1 MKPAILVVEPRTQGH
16 HVGWL
21 RFMVEDLLH
30 GGHPVSL
37 ALDNR
42 PEALQRVEAQ
52 LGDLLPQTRV
62 LPLPMDRWK
71 GRHKERVLAELLAQ
85 SGAALAFLADFSEI
99 GSGMLRRAALGWLP
113 PSSLRGRLGGIYFRP
128 YFAARQGFS
137 LQNWLKR
144 QGARR
149 LLARH
154 WIGCWLFIDPFLLA
168 DAQVQFPG
176 APVFPLVDPYPE
188 NFHAD
193 REASRRALELPA
205 TARVFLF
212 YGGGYRR
219 KGLHLAVEA
228 WSKLPTDRREVVL
241 LCAGEP
247 PREPQV
253 RAGLAALEREGRAK
267 LIPRYVSAEEERGL
281 FAACDFVLLPYHG
294 HRDSSGVL
302 ALAAGAGRPA
312 VVSDEY
318 IVGRTVREH
327 GMGLWFPPGDVRAL
341 GESVLQAAQAG
352 AEELARW
359 QAGAR
364 ACAAQCSRAIYRR
377 QLLAAVASAGE
388 PRLAAT
394 LTLPL
399 SQ

>member
-21 RFMVEDLLH
+21 RFMVGDLLH
-30 GGHPVSL
+30 GGHPVTL
-37 ALDNR
+37 ALDTR
-42 PEALQRVEAQ
+42 PEALRRVEAQ
-52 LGDLLPQTRV
+52 LGDLLPRTRV
-62 LPLPMDRWK
+62 LPLPMDHWQ
-71 GRHKERVLAELLAQ
+71 GRRKERVLAALLAQ
-85 SGAALAFLADFSEI
+85 SGAAMTFLADFSEV

-113 PSSLRGRLGGIYFRP
+113 PASLRGRMGGIYFRP
-128 YFAARQGFS
+128 YFAERQGFS
-137 LQNWLKR
+137 WQNWLKR

-149 LLARH
+149 LLARQ

-168 DAQVQFPG
+168 DAQARFPG

-193 REASRRALELPA
+193 REVSRRALELPA
-205 TARVFLF
+205 AARVFLF

-228 WSKLPTDRREVVL
+228 WGQLPSDRREILL

-247 PREPQV
+247 PRDPRV
-253 RAGLAALEREGRAK
+253 RDGLAALERGGRAR
-267 LIPRYVSAEEERGL
+267 LVARYVSAEEERGL

-302 ALAAGAGRPA
+302 ALAAGAGRPV

-318 IVGRTVREH
+318 IVGHTVREH
-327 GMGLWFPPGDVRAL
+327 GMGLWFPSGDARAL
-341 GESVLQAAQAG
+341 GESVLQAVQAG

-377 QLLAAVASAGE
+377 QLLAAVASACE
-388 PRLAAT
+388 RRAAAA
-394 LTLPL
+394 
-399 SQ
+399 